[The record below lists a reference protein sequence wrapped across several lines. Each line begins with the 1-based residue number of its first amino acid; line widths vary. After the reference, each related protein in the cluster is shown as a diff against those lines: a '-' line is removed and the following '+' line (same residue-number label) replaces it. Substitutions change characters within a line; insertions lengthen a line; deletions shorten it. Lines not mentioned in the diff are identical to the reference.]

1 MKNKLEIECLCSCP
15 GYAGTTTNL
24 QIILNTPKNPYLNE
38 ATQKNTC
45 QVFLPKKL
53 LESKISNPKNS
64 YWLPISR
71 HVS

>member
-1 MKNKLEIECLCSCP
+1 MKNKLEIECLSSWP

-45 QVFLPKKL
+45 QVFLPKKI
-53 LESKISNPKNS
+53 LESKISNSKNS
-64 YWLPISR
+64 YWLAISR